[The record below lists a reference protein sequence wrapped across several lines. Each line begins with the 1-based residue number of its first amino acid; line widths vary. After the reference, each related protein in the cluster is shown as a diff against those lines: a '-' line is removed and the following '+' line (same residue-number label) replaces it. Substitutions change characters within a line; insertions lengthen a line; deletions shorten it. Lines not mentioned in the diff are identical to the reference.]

1 MSIVER
7 SVERSLLAGWV
18 SPSDETPPESRP
30 TGTSAP
36 AAHPKP
42 SYEELED
49 RVRELDRL
57 IDQLSDAKM
66 QMEDFLAAAAHDLK
80 APLITIAH
88 NATFAR
94 MNQGDSITAETA
106 ECLDRIQS
114 AEEDMMDLLKQIS
127 DVSRAGHD
135 TESRALHSSWVL
147 AQSSLRQ
154 LEGTI
159 AERQAQVTVDDNL
172 PDLCCQATKFVQVF
186 SNLISNAIKYTP
198 AERTPRVE
206 VGCRRLSDG
215 ESVFFVRDNGR
226 GIPEDSL
233 GRVFGIFDR
242 LSVDASIPG
251 QGLGLAV
258 VKRIIGLH
266 GGRIWV
272 ESTPGEGSTFYFTVG
287 THERDDHDYNS

>member
-1 MSIVER
+1 MSMVEQ
-7 SVERSLLAGWV
+7 SAKMVLPV
-18 SPSDETPPESRP
+18 SRVPRPDQTALESGSA
-30 TGTSAP
+30 GTSGSP
-36 AAHPKP
+36 ARVRP
-42 SYEELED
+42 SYEELEG
-49 RVRELDRL
+49 RVRELEGL
-57 IDQLSDAKM
+57 IDQLSDAKT

-94 MNQGDSITAETA
+94 TNQGDTITAETA

-114 AEEDMMDLLKQIS
+114 AEKDMMELLKQIS
-127 DVSRAGHD
+127 DVSRAGRD
-135 TESRALHSSWVL
+135 TESRDLHSSWAL

-154 LEGTI
+154 LEGMI
-159 AERQAQVTVDDNL
+159 AERQAQVVVDDEL
-172 PDLCCQATKFVQVF
+172 PDIYCQATKFVQVF

-242 LSVDASIPG
+242 LSVDVSIPG

-258 VKRIIGLH
+258 VKRVIGLH

-272 ESTPGEGSTFYFTVG
+272 ESTPSEGSTFYFTVG
-287 THERDDHDYNS
+287 THERDDHDHNS

>member
-1 MSIVER
+1 V
-7 SVERSLLAGWV
+7 A
-18 SPSDETPPESRP
+18 
-30 TGTSAP
+30 
-36 AAHPKP
+36 
-42 SYEELED
+42 
-49 RVRELDRL
+49 
-57 IDQLSDAKM
+57 
-66 QMEDFLAAAAHDLK
+66 
-80 APLITIAH
+80 
-88 NATFAR
+88 
-94 MNQGDSITAETA
+94 
-106 ECLDRIQS
+106 
-114 AEEDMMDLLKQIS
+114 
-127 DVSRAGHD
+127 
-135 TESRALHSSWVL
+135 
-147 AQSSLRQ
+147 
-154 LEGTI
+154 
-159 AERQAQVTVDDNL
+159 VDDNL

-287 THERDDHDYNS
+287 THERDDHDHNS